1 MSSSPTFI
9 VSQTKEVEEELLAI
23 DQGRS
28 HTSSPRS
35 RPTSRLEIVMMDLAR
50 SQTDMA
56 RCQEERARSIDQ
68 KIESLARALTE
79 QTRSQLE
86 LVRSPA
92 EVANIMG
99 RISSVEKSLHGTPSP
114 SPIPGRR
121 GSSPS
126 AETMHVSVPSTAGY
140 LVPLSQSQLR
150 IRSERLRLKP
160 RPDYRLLNK
169 SAIWQDRTI
178 TEVDEDTVYDD
189 PTPIRR
195 ETQLKTVAGEMTFH
209 RGPGNIVSMDIVREG
224 QDVVVET
231 RIVGPEVNIDLANN
245 PLHPP
250 NTSFRVAPEVEESI
264 RREDV
269 RRSRM
274 SRTLMDTE
282 GKRNTDSLITPASI
296 YAVLLS
302 LIQLIQYRTMS
313 ILFINPAVILHVLFI
328 NPAYI

>member
-9 VSQTKEVEEELLAI
+9 VSHTKEVGEEELLAI

-35 RPTSRLEIVMMDLAR
+35 RPKSRLEILIMDMVR
-50 SQTDMA
+50 SQKEFKREVVELTRGYASEMA
-56 RCQEERARSIDQ
+56 NA
-68 KIESLARALTE
+68 
-79 QTRSQLE
+79 
-86 LVRSPA
+86 
-92 EVANIMG
+92 MG

-126 AETMHVSVPSTAGY
+126 AETMHVSVPSTSGY
-140 LVPLSQSQLR
+140 LVPLSQSQVR
-150 IRSERLRLKP
+150 RRRRLLLKP
-160 RPDYRLLNK
+160 RPDYRLLNR
-169 SAIWQDRTI
+169 SAIWQDRSI
-178 TEVDEDTVYDD
+178 TVVDEDAVYDD

-195 ETQLKTVAGEMTFH
+195 ETQLKTVAGEMTF
-209 RGPGNIVSMDIVREG
+209 RRDPGDIGSRDIDREG

-231 RIVGPEVNIDLANN
+231 RIVGPEVKLNLANN

-282 GKRNTDSLITPASI
+282 RKRNSNTIKRCEVGLQCITR
-296 YAVLLS
+296 VK
-302 LIQLIQYRTMS
+302 Q
-313 ILFINPAVILHVLFI
+313 V
-328 NPAYI
+328 